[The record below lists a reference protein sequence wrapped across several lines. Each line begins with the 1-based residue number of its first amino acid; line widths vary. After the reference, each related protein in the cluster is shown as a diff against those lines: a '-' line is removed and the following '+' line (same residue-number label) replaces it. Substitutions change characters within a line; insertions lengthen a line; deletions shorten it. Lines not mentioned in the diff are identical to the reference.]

1 MTLRIFAKLAPR
13 LHINVTHM
21 RQFTSNLALLSIL
34 LAGCSTPDVVT
45 LDEHQLGI
53 SAITIE
59 QLGKPLA
66 DRPTMVSAC
75 SGFLLTEKQIRDFF
89 QYASYIKEPTPSP
102 YYQKLPCYSS
112 GTAIINKQTYQWV
125 IHAGGIGEFYNDK
138 DRFVKVCGK
147 NCCNK
152 VANIC

>member
-1 MTLRIFAKLAPR
+1 MTMPIFATLFARLPTRVAPM
-13 LHINVTHM
+13 LKITGG
-21 RQFTSNLALLSIL
+21 LALLVSL
-34 LAGCSTPDVVT
+34 LGCSTPDVVT

-53 SAITIE
+53 SSITIE

-66 DRPTMVSAC
+66 DRPTMVSVC
-75 SGFLLTEKQIRDFF
+75 SGFLLSENQVRDFF
-89 QYASYIKEPTPSP
+89 KYANYIKESTPSP

-112 GTAIINKQTYQWV
+112 GTAKINEQTYQWV
-125 IHAGGIGEFYNDK
+125 IHAGGIGEFYNDT